1 MKTWLVALLLL
12 GLTAE
17 SFAGEQ
23 FKLKFRSRALLD
35 AMISGYGK
43 ENVQGYYKLEDLRF
57 GFKATYGKYELRAD
71 LGFGNEK
78 VTVKDL
84 LFNYHF
90 KNSVLS
96 FGNTFESFSM
106 DMLIS
111 TAGLRFHQSAASCM
125 AFTDGR
131 KFGASYNYYTD
142 NCYLSGGVYTNN
154 DINKLGS
161 DEQKNS
167 FVFTTRAVA
176 RKKKRPYTMYHV
188 GGSFSYRT
196 RQVNTEA
203 PPSVEMSSKGTTSMF
218 SEKLLHARITD
229 AGQEI
234 KGLVEGI
241 YMSPRLL
248 LQSEY
253 YLERLERT
261 SGEKTYYAHGGYIQ
275 GAFLLKGRG
284 FLYDT
289 MYAVPG
295 RPASSQAIELVCRFN
310 YTDLNDAHS
319 GIQGGVEKDLSV
331 GGNFYLNR
339 YIGIKINGS
348 YVWVGKHCND
358 FYKKNLFLVQMRL
371 QYIF

>member
-1 MKTWLVALLLL
+1 MRKWLVVLLLL
-12 GLTAE
+12 GAVVE
-17 SFAGEQ
+17 SSSQEQ

-43 ENVQGYYKLEDLRF
+43 ENIQGYYKLEDLRF
-57 GFKATYGKYELRAD
+57 GFKASYGNYELKAD
-71 LGFGNEK
+71 LGFGGEK
-78 VTVKDL
+78 VAVKDL
-84 LFNYHF
+84 LLNYHF

-96 FGNTFESFSM
+96 FGNTYESFSM

-111 TAGLRFHQSAASCM
+111 TAELRFHQSAASSI

-131 KFGASYNYYTD
+131 KFGASYHYYTD
-142 NCYLSGGVYTNN
+142 RCYLAGGVYTNN
-154 DINKLGS
+154 DINRLGS

-167 FVFTTRAVA
+167 FVLTSRAVA
-176 RKKKRPYTMYHV
+176 RKMKTPHSLFHI
-188 GGSFSYRT
+188 GGAFSFRT
-196 RQVNTEA
+196 RQVNTETS
-203 PPSVEMSSKGTTSMF
+203 PSLTMSSKGVTSMF
-218 SEKLLHARITD
+218 PDKLLETQITH

-234 KGLVEGI
+234 KGLLECV
-241 YMSPRLL
+241 YMSSRIMF
-248 LQSEY
+248 QSEY
-253 YLERLERT
+253 FLERLERT
-261 SGEKTYYAHGGYIQ
+261 SGEKAYYAHGGYIQ

-284 FLYDT
+284 FSYDK

-295 RPASSQAIELVCRFN
+295 RPATPQSIELVCRFN

-339 YIGIKINGS
+339 YIGIKLNGS